1 MKAVFKKVI
10 YDEID
15 IDFQKIYDLIIQKT
29 GKDDFNTLYDEFA
42 DNAKYYI
49 SETQAIESL
58 FNDYGLMVSF
68 RDNEDTIKSKYDYNR
83 YVFKYISLFTLK
95 KLEIIVETN
104 FYSPVYPTCN
114 HKINCFITDSSNL
127 IKDSK

>member
-1 MKAVFKKVI
+1 MKAVFKKII
-10 YDEID
+10 YDELD

-68 RDNEDTIKSKYDYNR
+68 RDNEDTINFIIDCY
-83 YVFKYISLFTLK
+83 YVFLRDKFGI
-95 KLEIIVETN
+95 
-104 FYSPVYPTCN
+104 
-114 HKINCFITDSSNL
+114 
-127 IKDSK
+127 

>member
-1 MKAVFKKVI
+1 MKAVFKKII
-10 YDEID
+10 YDELD

-58 FNDYGLMVSF
+58 FNDYGLMMSF
-68 RDNEDTIKSKYDYNR
+68 RDNEDTINFIIDCY
-83 YVFKYISLFTLK
+83 YVFLRDKFGI
-95 KLEIIVETN
+95 
-104 FYSPVYPTCN
+104 
-114 HKINCFITDSSNL
+114 
-127 IKDSK
+127 

>member
-15 IDFQKIYDLIIQKT
+15 IDFQKIYDLIVQKT
-29 GKDDFNTLYDEFA
+29 GKDDFNALYDEFA

-68 RDNEDTIKSKYDYNR
+68 RDNEDTINFIIDCY
-83 YVFKYISLFTLK
+83 YVFLRDKFGI
-95 KLEIIVETN
+95 
-104 FYSPVYPTCN
+104 
-114 HKINCFITDSSNL
+114 
-127 IKDSK
+127 

>member
-68 RDNEDTIKSKYDYNR
+68 RDNEDTINFIIDCY
-83 YVFKYISLFTLK
+83 YVFLRDKFGI
-95 KLEIIVETN
+95 
-104 FYSPVYPTCN
+104 
-114 HKINCFITDSSNL
+114 
-127 IKDSK
+127 